1 VRHARASGIQVEG
14 HRLAR
19 DIEAIAAFSEVDP
32 QIGFSRPTFS
42 PSWRRARDYVAEE
55 AQKAGCAV
63 RVDAAGN
70 LHARPSALGW
80 QEKAWLCGSHVD
92 SVPTGGRFDGVTGVA
107 VALEVLRA
115 APDAPMELIV
125 FAEEEGTTFN
135 LGMLGSRAWAGTSS
149 AEQLRALRNNAGL
162 DYLAAGAAHGVDP
175 ARLDTDRFH
184 PAAYHGLIEAHVE
197 QGPALWNAGVPVA
210 VVTAIAGRR
219 QYSCALT
226 GEANHAGATAMT
238 DRHDALTGAAQAVT
252 ALEALGRA
260 LDKTGGHTVVTVGRL
275 DVQPN
280 AVNVIP
286 GRVGFT
292 IDFRAR
298 SNEALADGDL
308 QVRELMQ
315 EIARSRELAL
325 ELSSTE
331 ELPDVPL
338 DPGVCER
345 LREAAW
351 RLELELPETV
361 SGALHDSA
369 ILAPLLPAAMLFI
382 ASRGGI
388 SHNPGEFSRID
399 DIACA
404 ARIVAEAVCR

>member
-1 VRHARASGIQVEG
+1 MHPRVNGIQVEG

-19 DIEAIAAFSEVDP
+19 DIEQIAAFTEEDP

-55 AQKAGCAV
+55 AQKAGCDV

-70 LHARPSALGW
+70 LHARPRALGW
-80 QEKAWLCGSHVD
+80 HEKVWLCGSHVD
-92 SVPTGGRFDGVTGVA
+92 SVPTGGRFDGVTGVV

-115 APDAPMELIV
+115 ATDAPMELVV

-135 LGMLGSRAWAGTSS
+135 LGMLGSRAWVGSS
-149 AEQLRALRNNAGL
+149 GADQLRTLRNRGGM

-175 ARLDTDRFH
+175 ARLETERFD
-184 PAAYHGLIEAHVE
+184 PAAYRGLIEAHVE
-197 QGPALWNAGVPVA
+197 QGPALWNAEIPVA

-219 QYSCALT
+219 QYSCALM
-226 GEANHAGATAMT
+226 GVANHAGATAMA
-238 DRHDALTGAAQAVT
+238 DRRDALTGAAQVVT

-260 LDKTGGHTVVTVGRL
+260 LDKTNGHTVITVGRL

-286 GRVGFT
+286 GRVSFT

-298 SNEALADGDL
+298 SNEKLADGDL
-308 QVRELMQ
+308 QVRTLVQ
-315 EIARSRELAL
+315 EVARSRELQL
-325 ELSSTE
+325 ELSCTE
-331 ELPDVPL
+331 ELPAVPL

-361 SGALHDSA
+361 SGALHDTA

>member
-1 VRHARASGIQVEG
+1 
-14 HRLAR
+14 
-19 DIEAIAAFSEVDP
+19 
-32 QIGFSRPTFS
+32 
-42 PSWRRARDYVAEE
+42 
-55 AQKAGCAV
+55 
-63 RVDAAGN
+63 
-70 LHARPSALGW
+70 
-80 QEKAWLCGSHVD
+80 
-92 SVPTGGRFDGVTGVA
+92 
-107 VALEVLRA
+107 
-115 APDAPMELIV
+115 
-125 FAEEEGTTFN
+125 
-135 LGMLGSRAWAGTSS
+135 
-149 AEQLRALRNNAGL
+149 
-162 DYLAAGAAHGVDP
+162 
-175 ARLDTDRFH
+175 
-184 PAAYHGLIEAHVE
+184 
-197 QGPALWNAGVPVA
+197 
-210 VVTAIAGRR
+210 
-219 QYSCALT
+219 
-226 GEANHAGATAMT
+226 
-238 DRHDALTGAAQAVT
+238 
-252 ALEALGRA
+252 
-260 LDKTGGHTVVTVGRL
+260 VGRL

-331 ELPDVPL
+331 ELPAVPL